1 MIPKNQI
8 LGFNTGNGTVKSSI
22 AYGLKVRKGVC
33 GEFIRQSKL
42 IKKINERISEIPDDS
57 KLFNRLD
64 SREEIQGWFENYVQ
78 LMKKEDL
85 EMSELILEEEGI
97 NSLVEY
103 LMPIL
108 ITVR

>member
-1 MIPKNQI
+1 MTSIPKI
-8 LGFNTGNGTVKSSI
+8 GI
-22 AYGLKVRKGVC
+22 YVRKGAC

-42 IKKINERISEIPDDS
+42 IKRINERIHEIPDDS
-57 KLFNRLD
+57 KLLKRLD
-64 SREEIQGWFENYVQ
+64 SREEIQGWFENYVH

-97 NSLVEY
+97 NSLIEY